1 MPILDPNADGD
12 EPEPLDET
20 ELSDTVR
27 DRLRSYERRL
37 DRIEAA
43 LDDSAVDAD
52 LSELVANMNR
62 ADDMSVGAST
72 SGNSYRM
79 TIPRGL
85 GEQYDLTGTDTLV
98 IRDVSDRVGERA
110 FLVRVDD

>member
-1 MPILDPNADGD
+1 MAIFEPDAEDEREPID
-12 EPEPLDET
+12 EIEVPDE
-20 ELSDTVR
+20 VV
-27 DRLRSYERRL
+27 DRLRSFERRV
-37 DRIEAA
+37 DRLEAA
-43 LDDSAVDAD
+43 VSDSSVDAD
-52 LSELVANMNR
+52 LSELVANMNP

-85 GEQYDLTGTDTLV
+85 GEKYELTGTDTLV

-110 FLVRVDD
+110 FLVRVED